1 MEPLQWGTPG
11 NRNVRGDS
19 VETMH
24 PHIQEFAHYFY
35 EVIFQEMAKGEPK
48 VLKQRFGSLV
58 RGCDALY
65 RARVGQ
71 AKAEK

>member
-1 MEPLQWGTPG
+1 M
-11 NRNVRGDS
+11 
-19 VETMH
+19 ETMH